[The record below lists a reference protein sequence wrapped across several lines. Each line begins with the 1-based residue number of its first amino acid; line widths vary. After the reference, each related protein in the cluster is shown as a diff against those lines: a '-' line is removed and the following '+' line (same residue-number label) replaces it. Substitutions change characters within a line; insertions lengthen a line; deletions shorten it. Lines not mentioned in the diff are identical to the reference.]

1 MWRSRARRIE
11 MTMYRSL
18 GIALAIAGIVF
29 LVMGINATDSAVERV
44 SETFT
49 GKFTDQTIWYIAGG
63 LAALIGGSVLAVSA
77 RAR

>member
-1 MWRSRARRIE
+1 